1 MRSLIAL
8 FLMLAAIWH
17 VATGGSIDL
26 AEATLAIAGAWFV
39 SLFIAE

>member
-8 FLMLAAIWH
+8 LLMLAAIWH
-17 VATGGSIDL
+17 LTSAGSIDL

>member
-17 VATGGSIDL
+17 VTTGGSIDL
-26 AEATLAIAGAWFV
+26 AEAMLAIAGAWFV